1 VIRQTGESCFT
12 TKTTRAAR
20 GRTKVRVVPRSRF
33 GPLVAIQ
40 GREERSRSTRVPS
53 GSGAAEAEDVDPA
66 GPPAGVE
73 PATEESVF
81 AAGAADPACVESG
94 ACTEPAG
101 SAGGATVG
109 SEALVVGADT
119 VAVGTDTVAVGVVTV
134 TGSAGT
140 VTVGTVGTGT
150 LTASAWPPSRPA
162 PTSTVVTAASLT
174 PEQLPRGRIGCGVCV
189 VRKNPGVAA
198 VKRDYYEVLGL
209 PRDAD
214 DEAIKRAFH
223 SLARDWHPDVADA
236 PDAEVRFRELAE
248 AYGVLSKREAR
259 LLYDRYGYRGRGNQ
273 GFDEALWEARPAVA
287 ARGENVYVGIELRS
301 FEASEG
307 TRQLVTYEA
316 VVRCKAC
323 MGRGSVG
330 LPDPECDYCGGTG
343 RKRTLSSL
351 EVAHLLQIEPC
362 PACVADACSQC
373 GGEGTVTAE
382 RRIRLVV
389 PPGVEDGAQLRVG
402 GEGHDAGAG
411 SIPGD
416 LFVSVKV
423 LPPPRDSRLVRYAAV
438 VLLIAAVATLVLYI
452 R

>member
-1 VIRQTGESCFT
+1 VTLQTGESCLT

-20 GRTKVRVVPRSRF
+20 GRTKVKVVPRSRL

-40 GREERSRSTRVPS
+40 GREERSRSTRVRS
-53 GSGAAEAEDVDPA
+53 GVGAAGAEDVDLA
-66 GPPAGVE
+66 
-73 PATEESVF
+73 F
-81 AAGAADPACVESG
+81 AVGAADPAWVESG

-101 SAGGATVG
+101 RAGGATVG
-109 SEALVVGADT
+109 SEALVAGAET
-119 VAVGTDTVAVGVVTV
+119 VAVGAETVAIGVVTV

-162 PTSTVVTAASLT
+162 PISTVITAASLT
-174 PEQLPRGRIGCGVCV
+174 PEQLPGGRTGCGVCV

-214 DEAIKRAFH
+214 DEAIQRAFR

-236 PDAEVRFRELAE
+236 PDAEARFRELAE

-259 LLYDRYGYRGRGNQ
+259 LMYDRYGYRGRGNQ
-273 GFDEALWEARPAVA
+273 GLDEALWEARPAVA

-307 TRQLVTYEA
+307 TRRIVSYEA

-330 LPDPECDYCGGTG
+330 LPDPECESCGGTG

-362 PACVADACSQC
+362 PACVAEACSQC
-373 GGEGTVTAE
+373 GGAGTVTAE

-402 GEGHDAGAG
+402 GDGHDAGAG

-423 LPPPRDSRLVRYAAV
+423 LPPPRDPRFVRYAAL

>member
-1 VIRQTGESCFT
+1 MKI
-12 TKTTRAAR
+12 K
-20 GRTKVRVVPRSRF
+20 VVPRNRF

-40 GREERSRSTRVPS
+40 GREERSRSTRVRS
-53 GSGAAEAEDVDPA
+53 GPDAADAEEVDPA
-66 GPPAGVE
+66 ELPPGVE
-73 PATEESVF
+73 PATDEPAV
-81 AAGAADPACVESG
+81 AAGATDPAWVESG
-94 ACTEPAG
+94 ACTEAAG
-101 SAGGATVG
+101 SAGGVTVG
-109 SEALVVGADT
+109 SEALVGAET
-119 VAVGTDTVAVGVVTV
+119 VAVGVESVAVGVVTV
-134 TGSAGT
+134 TGSVGT
-140 VTVGTVGTGT
+140 VTVGIVTVGIGTGT
-150 LTASAWPPSRPA
+150 LTASAWPLSRPT
-162 PTSTVVTAASLT
+162 PTSTVITAASLT
-174 PEQLPRGRIGCGVCV
+174 LQQLPGDRIGCGVCV

-236 PDAEVRFRELAE
+236 PDAEARFRELAE

-307 TRQLVTYEA
+307 TRQIVSYEA
-316 VVRCKAC
+316 VARCKAC

-330 LPDPECDYCGGTG
+330 LPDPQCDYCGGTG

-362 PACVADACSQC
+362 PECVAEACSQC
-373 GGEGTVTAE
+373 AGEGTVTAE

-389 PPGVEDGAQLRVG
+389 PPGIQDGAQLRVG
-402 GEGHDAGAG
+402 GDGHDAGAG

-423 LPPPRDSRLVRYAAV
+423 LPPPRDPQLVRYAAF
-438 VLLIAAVATLVLYI
+438 VLLIAAVVTLVLYL